1 MTRAPD
7 RRRPV
12 PLGASSDITRRQ
24 DEPDQLRRLCAYSYL
39 YRVGQR
45 WRRARAIGTLAL
57 AAAAPLFAFA
67 VPAAADVLGAVA
79 AGWLVVGR
87 TLLSWGEQRVNE
99 QAVKTQ
105 ESYDTRLFH
114 LPWNTSLAGREPSA
128 DDIAAAARHIKDAA
142 PYKNWYSIDLG
153 DTPWPADA
161 LLCQRQSIVWGRY
174 DHTVYG
180 TLVAIAGTA
189 VLVVGLVTAL
199 TLDLSLRDYL
209 VQIFLPTA
217 PALLGTAELARA
229 HYRHAA
235 SRKDVEHD
243 IHDMWDRYRSDPA
256 ALPPSACRR
265 IQDAAFTIRRTT
277 PRVPNL
283 VYKVRR
289 NVAATATETGTQVLI
304 ESADD
309 GARSTRRSVP
319 HGPVGSN
326 NGSNAPDAP
335 APTDD
340 PPPAAD
346 L

>member
-1 MTRAPD
+1 MTSTPD

-24 DEPDQLRRLCAYSYL
+24 DEPDHLRRLRAYSYL
-39 YRVGQR
+39 YRVAQR
-45 WRRARAIGTLAL
+45 WRRARATGTLAL

-67 VPAAADVLGAVA
+67 VPAAADLLGAVA

-87 TLLSWGEQRVNE
+87 TLITWGEQHVNE

-142 PYKNWYSIDLG
+142 PYENWYSIDLG
-153 DTPWPADA
+153 DTPWPADV
-161 LLCQRQSIVWGRY
+161 LLCQRQSMVWGRY
-174 DHTVYG
+174 DHTAYG

-209 VQIFLPTA
+209 VQIFLPAA

-243 IHDMWDRYRSDPA
+243 IHDMWDHYRSDPA
-256 ALPPSACRR
+256 ALPPSECRR

-283 VYKVRR
+283 VYKLRR
-289 NVAATATETGTQVLI
+289 TIAATATESGTRILI
-304 ESADD
+304 DESD
-309 GARSTRRSVP
+309 
-319 HGPVGSN
+319 N
-326 NGSNAPDAP
+326 NGATSKS
-335 APTDD
+335 
-340 PPPAAD
+340 
-346 L
+346 